1 MLTDTQKEVLSL
13 GPKFC
18 DRPKSFNKINTKLQ
32 FENLIHQISD
42 LTPSS
47 DIELEHF
54 RSTVYDWCQQF
65 ECSIPKGNRL
75 LTKKHI
81 EELRIL
87 QKNKDLIMT
96 RPDKGS
102 GIVLLNK
109 EEYISKMNKI
119 LCDEKKFSH
128 DPKDKDKTAVIEKQ
142 LTKIL
147 KQMLDDSII
156 DKDLYDKLRPTGSTI
171 PRLYGVPKVHKDGV
185 PLRPILDMNNS
196 PHHAIAK
203 WLNSILDPIRK
214 SLSIYSVKD
223 TFEFIECIKNINVKR
238 KSMLSLDV
246 TSLFTNVPLNE
257 TILFLC
263 NHIDNNHID
272 LGIPT
277 QYIRELLL
285 RCTFNVQFRF
295 NNLMYR

>member
-1 MLTDTQKEVLSL
+1 MYIENTRHDVVLTDTQKEVLSL
-13 GPKFC
+13 GLKFC
-18 DRPKSFNKINTKLQ
+18 DRSKPFNKINTKLQ

-42 LTPSS
+42 LNPCS

-54 RSTVYDWCQQF
+54 RSTVYDCCQQF
-65 ECSIPKGNRL
+65 ECSIPKGEKL

-142 LTKIL
+142 LMKIL
-147 KQMLDDSII
+147 KQTLNDSII
-156 DKDLYDKLRPTGSTI
+156 DKDLYDKIRPTGSTI
-171 PRLYGVPKVHKDGV
+171 PRLYVLPKVHKDGAHFV
-185 PLRPILDMNNS
+185 
-196 PHHAIAK
+196 
-203 WLNSILDPIRK
+203 
-214 SLSIYSVKD
+214 
-223 TFEFIECIKNINVKR
+223 
-238 KSMLSLDV
+238 
-246 TSLFTNVPLNE
+246 
-257 TILFLC
+257 
-263 NHIDNNHID
+263 
-272 LGIPT
+272 
-277 QYIRELLL
+277 QY
-285 RCTFNVQFRF
+285 
-295 NNLMYR
+295 